1 MFGRKKKLQVQGITH
16 HTYEV
21 ELLRISM
28 ELQSIGMNEVK
39 FTKVSD
45 GDSAGIDISG
55 KFFNSTEFKIIS
67 SMRNLPK
74 SV

>member
-1 MFGRKKKLQVQGITH
+1 MFGKKKPQVQGISH

-28 ELQSIGMNEVK
+28 ELQSMGMTEVK
-39 FTKVSD
+39 FIKVND

-67 SMRNLPK
+67 SVRNLPK
-74 SV
+74 TV